1 MLPECKELLLSLDG
15 GVLSITLN
23 RPHKRNAM
31 NKRLVDEM
39 RAVFAAIAEHRSVRA
54 VVLRGAEGNFCAGGD
69 IAGMHDGAVDEAGKP
84 LSPDKAAW
92 QFNRSFGHLITEVN
106 KAPQVVITILEG
118 AVLGG
123 GFGLAC
129 VSDIAIA
136 KADAKFAMP
145 ETGLGIVPAQIAPF
159 VVMRV
164 GLTQARR
171 LALTGQRIEHL
182 FTHLPGAAHFR
193 LGNLTHHAARLGR
206 PHHRNHAAWPCEH
219 KAWLHTAAAHR
230 VVTCAVGTADNN
242 TDFRHRGIGDRL
254 NQFRAM
260 LDDPAL
266 FRFGADNK
274 AGGVME
280 KNYRR
285 LGLLAKLNKLPG
297 LRRPLGSNRAVIAN
311 HCTGNTLNRHMTA
324 DRANIESTFEFQE
337 V

>member
-39 RAVFAAIAEHRSVRA
+39 RAVFAAIADHRSVRA

-69 IAGMHDGAVDEAGKP
+69 IAGMHDGAVDEEGKP

-106 KAPQVVITILEG
+106 KAPQVVITVLEG

-171 LALTGQRIEHL
+171 LALTGQRID
-182 FTHLPGAAHFR
+182 
-193 LGNLTHHAARLGR
+193 
-206 PHHRNHAAWPCEH
+206 
-219 KAWLHTAAAHR
+219 
-230 VVTCAVGTADNN
+230 GTEA
-242 TDFRHRGIGDRL
+242 
-254 NQFRAM
+254 Q
-260 LDDPAL
+260 
-266 FRFGADNK
+266 
-274 AGGVME
+274 
-280 KNYRR
+280 R
-285 LGLLAKLNKLPG
+285 LGLVHFCADSNDDIDAQLNNQLSA
-297 LRRPLGSNRAVIAN
+297 LRRCAPAATALTKSLLLDVGTTALEPLLDHASDLFAQ
-311 HCTGNTLNRHMTA
+311 CLNGPEGKEGTQAFIEKRKPSWYSERGTA
-324 DRANIESTFEFQE
+324 
-337 V
+337 